1 MFELKAKVYDEGIA
15 AIGTLSPKDNALA
28 EWRARKEAASFD
40 LLISRLRA
48 RKWQRENPEKRA
60 EKSKRYYLR
69 SGKQA
74 QLAAA
79 KLRRLEAYRRNP
91 VVCSCRE
98 CGTTWCR
105 VPPLRGPDP
114 EFCGDACRQRYRY
127 QGRTP
132 GARRI
137 KRQVQQRIAA

>member
-1 MFELKAKVYDEGIA
+1 MFELKRQAYDEGVA

-28 EWRARKEAASFD
+28 EWRARKDAAEFGR
-40 LLISRLRA
+40 LISRLRA
-48 RKWQRENPEKRA
+48 RKWHRENPEKRA
-60 EKSKRYYLR
+60 AKSKRYYERGGSKL
-69 SGKQA
+69 

-79 KLRRLEAYRRNP
+79 KRRRLEAYKRNP
-91 VVCSCRE
+91 VVCECLE
-98 CGTTWCR
+98 CGATWCR
-105 VPPLRGPDP
+105 VPPLRGPHP

-127 QGRTP
+127 QERTT